1 MALAIRLARGGM
13 KKRPH
18 YRIVVTDSRQPRD
31 GRFLEKL
38 GTYNPLLPKDS
49 AERVK
54 LDTERAA
61 YWLGVGAQP
70 SDRVARFLDAMGL
83 RTRTAKLN
91 AKKGE
96 PGANAKERTEA
107 KATKLAEREE
117 AAAAAAAAPAPEPEV
132 EVAVEEVAA
141 SEAEAVA
148 VPEAEAVAD
157 IAADTETPVAE
168 TAPETEPVAEADAPA
183 GEPAPAEAPVED
195 AAPAEVPVAE
205 VSDLEAT
212 TETDAS
218 PAGPA
223 V

>member
-1 MALAIRLARGGM
+1 MAIAIRLARGGM

-70 SDRVARFLDAMGL
+70 SDRVARFLDAAGV
-83 RTRTAKLN
+83 RTRAAKLN

-107 KATKLAEREE
+107 KAMKLAEREE

-132 EVAVEEVAA
+132 EAVEPETETA
-141 SEAEAVA
+141 AEAVA
-148 VPEAEAVAD
+148 PDAPVEAEP
-157 IAADTETPVAE
+157 AAEAE
-168 TAPETEPVAEADAPA
+168 TAVETDAPA
-183 GEPAPAEAPVED
+183 GEAVETASEIEA
-195 AAPAEVPVAE
+195 A
-205 VSDLEAT
+205 

>member
-31 GRFLEKL
+31 GRFIEKL

-54 LDTERAA
+54 LDGERAA
-61 YWLGVGAQP
+61 HWLSVGAQP
-70 SDRVARFLDAMGL
+70 SDRVARFLDAMGI
-83 RTRTAKLN
+83 RTRAAKSNL
-91 AKKGE
+91 KKGE
-96 PGANAKERTEA
+96 PGANAKERIEV
-107 KATKLAEREE
+107 KATKATEREE
-117 AAAAAAAAPAPEPEV
+117 AAAALAAAPAPEPEV
-132 EVAVEEVAA
+132 ETVDVEAT
-141 SEAEAVA
+141 
-148 VPEAEAVAD
+148 PEAEAAPEVETVAEVE
-157 IAADTETPVAE
+157 AAPEVEPAAVEAAPEAAAETETVAE
-168 TAPETEPVAEADAPA
+168 TAVEGDAPA
-183 GEPAPAEAPVED
+183 GEAVE
-195 AAPAEVPVAE
+195 AEVAPEAA
-205 VSDLEAT
+205 SDLEAA

>member
-49 AERVK
+49 EERIK
-54 LDTERAA
+54 LDTERAS

-70 SDRVARFLDAMGL
+70 SDRVARFLDAAGV
-83 RTRTAKLN
+83 RTRAAKLN

-96 PGANAKERTEA
+96 PGANAKERSEA
-107 KATKLAEREE
+107 KAMKLAEREE
-117 AAAAAAAAPAPEPEV
+117 AAAAAAAPAPEPEV
-132 EVAVEEVAA
+132 EAVEPEV
-141 SEAEAVA
+141 EA
-148 VPEAEAVAD
+148 
-157 IAADTETPVAE
+157 
-168 TAPETEPVAEADAPA
+168 PVAEATPDAEPAVEAPAAEAAVETDAPA
-183 GEPAPAEAPVED
+183 GEAVES
-195 AAPAEVPVAE
+195 
-205 VSDLEAT
+205 VSDVEAT